1 MFEYSIMKVI
11 ACVTNRSLI
20 VKRRIVT
27 ADLRQYAMFQ
37 LGDQKSK
44 YQEQLDWWTHTPARK
59 QRSPIMERGT
69 PKERR
74 VGRPRDTWR

>member
-11 ACVTNRSLI
+11 ACVTIRSLI

-27 ADLRQYAMFQ
+27 AGLRQYAMFQ

-44 YQEQLDWWTHTPARK
+44 YQEQLDWWYSGEKTEKPYN
-59 QRSPIMERGT
+59 GT
-69 PKERR
+69 WNP
-74 VGRPRDTWR
+74 